1 MLGDQ
6 IRMLGDWPIRHLF
19 DETVLAYERSAH
31 VRDMVVRGRIV
42 IGPAGALEPADGC
55 APSLDPEHRL
65 TGHARSRSSSR
76 VLTRTRQL
84 GSALHIAA
92 GGELPVPAIDNA
104 LRLGA
109 YDCVGGLP
117 LGVDADVE
125 PARPNAHG
133 RNYRPPCRSVKGKP
147 RPKPGL

>member
-76 VLTRTRQL
+76 VLTRSRQL
-84 GSALHIAA
+84 GSAPICGLSEPSATSEA
-92 GGELPVPAIDNA
+92 SNA
-104 LRLGA
+104 RSGA
-109 YDCVGGLP
+109 NSSTGP
-117 LGVDADVE
+117 EANE
-125 PARPNAHG
+125 
-133 RNYRPPCRSVKGKP
+133 
-147 RPKPGL
+147 